1 MSIAELIDADR
12 LADGLWWQRTIT
24 AVEGCT
30 HVSPACDHCWAEA
43 GANMRQHNPN
53 VAHRHAGLVT
63 NERYNGKIRLMHAD
77 ILKPLR
83 WRKPAVITY
92 WNDVFHKAVPFDFID
107 RIMAVIALT
116 PQHVHIICTKRP
128 ERMYEYLSDWSRVTD
143 GIANAWVDD
152 MVGPTMGTID
162 INNAWA
168 KARGMTAKERDRR
181 EDIRDDYYTGWYY
194 KSSKSLV
201 DASKHMWPLP
211 NLILMTTAE
220 DQQRADERIPWLL
233 KCPAACHSVAIEP
246 MLDAVDL
253 RHIQT
258 DVVEIDALT
267 GNHGVHRPHEGCSDK
282 KLHWVILGG
291 ESGKGARPL
300 LPTYVQRVRDH
311 CAETGTPFLFKQ
323 WGEWVPEYVLEGET
337 HQKGSQDR
345 IGTNR
350 TPDGR
355 ACYLVRVGKK
365 AAGRLLDGRTHD
377 GYPEVQHG

>member
-1 MSIAELIDADR
+1 MSIADLIDPSR
-12 LADGLWWQRTIT
+12 LAKGLWWEKTVT
-24 AVEGCT
+24 AVEGCSPA
-30 HVSPACDHCWAEA
+30 SPACDHCWAEA
-43 GANMRQHNPN
+43 GANMRQSNPS
-53 VAHRHAGLVT
+53 VAHRHAGLLT
-63 NERYNGKIRLMHAD
+63 GGRYNGTIRLMHDD

-83 WRKPAVITY
+83 WRKPAVITW
-92 WNDVFHKAVPFDFID
+92 WNDVFHEKVPFEFID
-107 RIMAVIALT
+107 GIMSIIALT
-116 PQHVHIICTKRP
+116 LRHVHIICTKRP
-128 ERMYEYLSDWSRVTD
+128 QRASDYFQWDRSSSAPIPRPRSKTNISPNP
-143 GIANAWVDD
+143 GKDD
-152 MVGPTMGTID
+152 
-162 INNAWA
+162 
-168 KARGMTAKERDRR
+168 
-181 EDIRDDYYTGWYY
+181 
-194 KSSKSLV
+194 
-201 DASKHMWPLP
+201 PLP

-253 RHIQT
+253 RPW
-258 DVVEIDALT
+258 L
-267 GNHGVHRPHEGCSDK
+267 RPSWGELAPCACGGESRPLLPAIGH
-282 KLHWVILGG
+282 VILGG

-377 GYPEVQHG
+377 GYPEVPHG

>member
-63 NERYNGKIRLMHAD
+63 NERYNGNIRLMHAD

-291 ESGKGARPL
+291 ESGKGARPMH
-300 LPTYVQRVRDH
+300 PDWARGVRDQ
-311 CAETGTPFLFKQ
+311 CEEAGVPFLFKQ
-323 WGEWVPEYVLEGET
+323 WGEWWPMEQGNFMGDPPADHDIDGEF
-337 HQKGSQDR
+337 
-345 IGTNR
+345 
-350 TPDGR
+350 
-355 ACYLVRVGKK
+355 ARVGKK
-365 AAGRLLDGRTHD
+365 KAGRLLDGRTHD
-377 GYPEVQHG
+377 GFPEVQHG